1 MSDSLYTYAVAR
13 IRSKELSLLNSQAI
27 EQLLAAKSHDEC
39 MRLLADRGWG
49 DGEPGIGAERML
61 AAEREKTWSL
71 IGELVE
77 DMSVFDVFLY
87 ANDYHNLKAA
97 VKLVCTGEEDFG
109 IFISHG
115 TVDYRAIL
123 DAVRQKEFGLL
134 PEAMRAPAEEAYT
147 ALSQTRDGQLCDIVI
162 DRAAL
167 EAIERAG
174 RESDSELIAKYAKLT
189 VAAADIKTAVRC
201 QKTGKSLEFIRRAL
215 APCRSLDV
223 YQLARAAADSLEAV
237 SDYLSTTDYAAA
249 VSALEQSPSAFER
262 WCDNVIIESIRPQ
275 QFQAFG
281 IGPLA
286 AYILGRENEIKCV
299 RIILSGKLNDLPEAS
314 IRERIREMY
323 V

>member
-1 MSDSLYTYAVAR
+1 
-13 IRSKELSLLNSQAI
+13 
-27 EQLLAAKSHDEC
+27 
-39 MRLLADRGWG
+39 
-49 DGEPGIGAERML
+49 
-61 AAEREKTWSL
+61 
-71 IGELVE
+71 
-77 DMSVFDVFLY
+77 
-87 ANDYHNLKAA
+87 
-97 VKLVCTGEEDFG
+97 
-109 IFISHG
+109 
-115 TVDYRAIL
+115 
-123 DAVRQKEFGLL
+123 
-134 PEAMRAPAEEAYT
+134 MRAPAEEAYT

-174 RESDSELIAKYAKLT
+174 RESDSELIAKYAELT